1 MKPVVIG
8 PRWDWGDRLRKIR
21 RSIAHANQLQ
31 MAEIVGVRPAT
42 YSAWEGGRNE
52 PSLTVA
58 RAIAERLERTYP
70 GQVTAAWVLGAETR
84 LPRMDSNHQPPG
96 WRHHRRNMLGCGNI
110 RHRRPRRSGDPSHLN
125 PQTWCASHGRYTSI
139 RKLPENST
147 QPRGG
152 TR

>member
-1 MKPVVIG
+1 MRRLVVG

-21 RSIAHANQLQ
+21 RSIADVNQIE
-31 MAEIVGVRPAT
+31 MAKIVGVRPAT

-58 RAIAERLERTYP
+58 RLVAERIEQAFP
-70 GQVTAAWVLGAETR
+70 GQVTAAWVLGADMR

-96 WRHHRRNMLGCGNI
+96 WRSHRGNMLVCSNI

-125 PQTWCASHGRYTSI
+125 PDTWCASHGRYTST
-139 RKLPENST
+139 RQFTESST
-147 QPRGG
+147 QQHGG
-152 TR
+152 VT